1 MRTILHKANTRG
13 HASFGWLN
21 SYHTF
26 SFGHYYH
33 PERIHFGAL
42 RVLNDDTVKGGMGFS
57 KHPHD
62 NMEIVSIP
70 LFGDLHH
77 KDTTGRDEII
87 RQHDVQIMSAGSGIA
102 HSETNA
108 NHDKE
113 VKFLQIWVF
122 PKEKN
127 IEPRYQQ
134 KSFKPEDRLNQVLT
148 VVAPDD
154 EQVVWIN
161 QDAWFSLANLERGVE
176 KTYQI
181 KRKEN
186 GVYAFVIG
194 GQVTING
201 EHLDAR
207 DGLGIWETDTVNITA
222 NSNAEILLIDVPMKI
237 EEA

>member
-154 EQVVWIN
+154 EQAVWIN

>member
-1 MRTILHKANTRG
+1 MKKIIHKANSRG
-13 HASFGWLN
+13 NADFGWLN

-26 SFGHYYH
+26 SFGHYYN
-33 PERIHFGAL
+33 PERMHFGAL

-62 NMEIVSIP
+62 NMEIISIP
-70 LFGDLHH
+70 LSGDLHH

-87 RQHDVQIMSAGSGIA
+87 REHDVQIMSAGSGIA

-108 NHDKE
+108 NHNKE

-122 PKEKN
+122 PKVKD

-134 KSFKPEDRLNQVLT
+134 KSFKPQDRLNQVLT

-154 EQVVWIN
+154 ENAVWIN
-161 QDAWFSLANLERGVE
+161 QDAWFSLANLEAGIE

-186 GVYAFVIG
+186 GLYAFVIG

-201 EHLDAR
+201 ENLDLR
-207 DGLGIWETDTVNITA
+207 DGLGIWETETIHITA
-222 NSNAEILLIDVPMKI
+222 NSNAEILLIDVPMQTM
-237 EEA
+237 EA